1 MKQHTILALSVLLIG
16 SVDLIEDD
24 VAEVE
29 IVEKVDGE
37 YRIIHAAFPVSL
49 FPCTI
54 REGDMFYFQTEDGVS
69 EIRCGEPQI

>member
-29 IVEKVDGE
+29 IVEKHKFTEIQNIYWRNSD
-37 YRIIHAAFPVSL
+37 ISFKNKISL
-49 FPCTI
+49 IKLLLGFK
-54 REGDMFYFQTEDGVS
+54 ELVFLE
-69 EIRCGEPQI
+69 